1 MFERILVPIDG
12 SATSKRG
19 VREAIAVAKLTSAR
33 IKLMHVF
40 ERPLLGIGSEAAL
53 LRGDDIYNVARDAG
67 QELLSDAAASVK
79 ADINAYRSTYLEAY
93 LLSTMAIAVSLLAV
107 IPAIVPEDAHA
118 IPIKLALALFE
129 VIMIARIIFVV
140 WRGQN
145 GGWHERWLRCRAYP
159 PAACSRR
166 RPTAREM

>member
-53 LRGDDIYNVARDAG
+53 LSVDDIYDVARDAG
-67 QELLSDAAASVK
+67 QALLSDAAASVK
-79 ADINAYRSTYLEAY
+79 AAGIPVDEQLLERSGRRLCEQVADTADEWRASLIVLGSHGRRGLRRMLLGSDAEQILRTAPVPVLLVRADGAEA
-93 LLSTMAIAVSLLAV
+93 T
-107 IPAIVPEDAHA
+107 
-118 IPIKLALALFE
+118 
-129 VIMIARIIFVV
+129 
-140 WRGQN
+140 
-145 GGWHERWLRCRAYP
+145 
-159 PAACSRR
+159 
-166 RPTAREM
+166 